1 MPQDDRAAHHPN
13 HSGRRLTML
22 GVAALL
28 GTAAGVASV
37 ALAVGP
43 DRPGWRSA
51 IAFAAAACLP
61 GALVA
66 WIVTRLPIAAPAVAV
81 AAPLAA
87 ITLRIMPPLVAL
99 AWLSAPQNKPVEA
112 GAAPILVVFY
122 LALLATDIL
131 LHIMVRQS
139 PQGDE
144 TRPH

>member
-22 GVAALL
+22 GVAVLL
-28 GTAAGVASV
+28 GTAAGVAAA
-37 ALAVGP
+37 ALAIGP

-81 AAPLAA
+81 ATPLAA

-131 LHIMVRQS
+131 LHIMVRHS

>member
-1 MPQDDRAAHHPN
+1 MSHVDRAAQRSN

-22 GVAALL
+22 GVAVLL
-28 GTAAGVASV
+28 GTAAGVAAV

-51 IAFAAAACLP
+51 IAFAAASCLP

-87 ITLRIMPPLVAL
+87 ITLRIMPPLIAL
-99 AWLSAPQNKPVEA
+99 AWLSAPQNTPVDA
-112 GAAPILVVFY
+112 GAAPLLVGFY
-122 LALLATDIL
+122 LALLASDIL

-139 PQGDE
+139 HPGDE